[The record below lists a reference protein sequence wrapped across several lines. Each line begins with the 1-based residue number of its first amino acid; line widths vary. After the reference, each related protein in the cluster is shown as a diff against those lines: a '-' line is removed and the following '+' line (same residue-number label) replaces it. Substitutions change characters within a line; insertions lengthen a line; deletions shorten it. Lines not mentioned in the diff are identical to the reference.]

1 MRQSRSA
8 VRFPVSCR
16 DRIGGAP
23 DHGRPQPRRRS
34 GGCRRARSCQRTRE
48 PGCRQRRGRARLG
61 GAVACRGPRDLRRG
75 EPRRRTFLF
84 DASTHQRCRREGS
97 RERRAAAAD
106 TSRGQSGWRRRVHGP
121 ATDTDHWA
129 ACRTRALAVRPISF
143 ARSAGT
149 APALWSRVGAPS
161 TSYEPRH
168 PAQGLLYQIVRD
180 HFETVRAQ
188 AVSLRDGEG
197 LPRFV
202 EQEFRAFLQCGW
214 LAGGF
219 ALRLSSAAS
228 PISSRTS
235 AAPTPIATVA
245 PGVSGRDW
253 PWWSPRT

>member
-1 MRQSRSA
+1 MPDERSA
-8 VRFPVSCR
+8 LLPGSDAPGNRGWASIAVDR
-16 DRIGGAP
+16 DGRVLAAWL
-23 DHGRPQPRRRS
+23 DH
-34 GGCRRARSCQRTRE
+34 RE
-48 PGCRQRRGRARLG
+48 T
-61 GAVACRGPRDLRRG
+61 V
-75 EPRRRTFLF
+75 
-84 DASTHQRCRREGS
+84 
-97 RERRAAAAD
+97 AAASA
-106 TSRGQSGWRRRVHGP
+106 GVHQHGAQSGAAS

-253 PWWSPRT
+253 PWWSPAYVIAYECFLSAYATLKPVFGLHSPVLGRLQPEPWFAAW